1 MLAARAGAEL
11 GHQHAQ
17 PLGAGSVWLQARGSP
32 TACRLP
38 VSQPAKAMPGVPI
51 SSASISTGELP
62 HLYKRICPEQQ
73 QSMQRAHIARPY
85 PLPECQTSTVSL
97 RPRIPGVRRKAL
109 GLRARR
115 PPNPRGLCRGG
126 ARRFPIFLTSCH
138 LLQGFTMLAPV
149 MALPANARLHHA
161 TLATQGRGIA
171 AVGVFKARPP
181 GCRVPGTRA
190 VARRARRRRAFA
202 RRQAPV
208 AGPVAGGPC
217 MPAPARKPDPPPLA
231 RSARRPRVPGCAAA
245 WRLRFLTRHAFGTRS
260 SNRRASLE
268 AWVRGRAGRRWP
280 TSR

>member
-62 HLYKRICPEQQ
+62 RLYKRICPEQQ

-181 GCRVPGTRA
+181 GCRVPGTWAIAQRA
-190 VARRARRRRAFA
+190 PATHPRPPAGAVRRSC
-202 RRQAPV
+202 RQRPV
-208 AGPVAGGPC
+208 HACSCQEAQP
-217 MPAPARKPDPPPLA
+217 PAPGTLGPPATRAGLR
-231 RSARRPRVPGCAAA
+231 RSMAAA
-245 WRLRFLTRHAFGTRS
+245 LVYKAHVWHAQLKQ
-260 SNRRASLE
+260 ASQ
-268 AWVRGRAGRRWP
+268 AW
-280 TSR
+280 S